1 MTHSR
6 SRSWP
11 VAESGQNL
19 FRLSRASSTRGTQD
33 PHDTATIAGTAL
45 RLLWVSIPASQ
56 AIQKHSDLKGQA
68 GMISRDPRG
77 GQDGAAQF
85 LLGRRS
91 WSRIRWSL
99 GLSPTG
105 KLRGPTYCPGGDKP
119 QPTPRDAAV
128 KMPASGVGRPAE
140 SCDTCPATYSPGASD
155 YPLKLGTGLN
165 GDPPGDIQWAHTGQW
180 ANCSCRHS
188 CQLFGWASEV
198 SSKART

>member
-1 MTHSR
+1 MRGKSYFLFHRKGHGGLLLFSFISYTIFYPLTHR
-6 SRSWP
+6 IN
-11 VAESGQNL
+11 ETKTEL
-19 FRLSRASSTRGTQD
+19 
-33 PHDTATIAGTAL
+33 I
-45 RLLWVSIPASQ
+45 
-56 AIQKHSDLKGQA
+56 DL
-68 GMISRDPRG
+68 RG

-85 LLGRRS
+85 LLGRCS